1 MEKTVAL
8 NTAPYLTKKKK
19 SLCTN
24 VLTMFVTF
32 HTKMDGFLRWYA
44 HTILAKVSC
53 GIKNK
58 NKVNKG
64 WDIDEATRRITY
76 GNWW

>member
-1 MEKTVAL
+1 
-8 NTAPYLTKKKK
+8 
-19 SLCTN
+19 
-24 VLTMFVTF
+24 MFVTF